1 MVIKKSH
8 LYALL
13 IIMFPI
19 LNFVGG
25 TFGNYDELVGL
36 LAVCYIC
43 TRMIKGTLDKKSV
56 QIMMLLSAITLIGF
70 ISNIVSEL
78 ISNPFP
84 IIVDALWLW
93 KTFACFMFFSGIY
106 QRENIAKSCIGL
118 LSKFAKITLLLIVV
132 TSIVGQV
139 IDIGVTGS
147 TFAFGLKKYGF
158 FWRNGIQTG
167 WLVFCILIILALS
180 KCSDKEFKR
189 YFILS
194 YIPLLLTG
202 SSLVYC
208 WVIVS
213 AILFIGMRQDD
224 VFKIRYVVLI
234 LLITVVFTW
243 GDLQDYFFSSGTSIR
258 KTLIEYGIRV
268 ANMYFP
274 FGSGF
279 ATYGSEMARR
289 YYSKLYQSFGWTY
302 SWGLG
307 TNSDFLNDNF
317 FAGIIGQFGWIGF
330 IVYLE
335 ILYIMFKALNT
346 NLIEKRVR
354 ITTLST
360 VIIIFAVMIGSASAK
375 SMMGVCTFSVLG
387 IAYGCVKA
395 NAEIRYEE

>member
-1 MVIKKSH
+1 MDIKKSH

-13 IIMFPI
+13 IILFPV
-19 LNFVGG
+19 LNFAGV
-25 TFGNYDELVGL
+25 FGNYDELVGL
-36 LAVCYIC
+36 IAVCYIWI
-43 TRMIKGTLDKKSV
+43 RLLRGTLDKKSA
-56 QIMMLLSAITLIGF
+56 QIVMLLSAITLIG
-70 ISNIVSEL
+70 IVSNIMSGL
-78 ISNPFP
+78 ISYPLP
-84 IIVDALWLW
+84 IVVDALWLW
-93 KTFACFMFFSGIY
+93 KTFACFIFFSGIY
-106 QRENIAKSCIGL
+106 QRENIEESCIGV
-118 LSKFAKITLLLIVV
+118 LSKFAKITLILVIA
-132 TSIVGQV
+132 TSIIGQM

-180 KCSDKEFKR
+180 ECSDKEFRR

-224 VFKIRYVVLI
+224 VFKIRYVILI

-243 GDLQDYFFSSGTSIR
+243 GDLQDYFFSSGSSIR
-258 KTLIEYGIRV
+258 KTLIEYGIKI

-274 FGSGF
+274 LGSGF

-307 TNSDFLNDNF
+307 KDSEFLNDNF

-330 IVYLE
+330 ALYLGT
-335 ILYIMFKALNT
+335 LYLMFKTLNT
-346 NLIEKRVR
+346 NIIEKRIR
-354 ITTLST
+354 ITALST
-360 VIIIFAVMIGSASAK
+360 IIVIFAVMIGSSSAK

-387 IAYGCVKA
+387 IVYGRIKA
-395 NAEIRYEE
+395 NAEKRCEE

>member
-13 IIMFPI
+13 IILFPV
-19 LNFVGG
+19 LNFSGV
-25 TFGNYDELVGL
+25 FGNYDELVGL
-36 LAVCYIC
+36 IAVCYIWI
-43 TRMIKGTLDKKSV
+43 RLLRGTLDKKSA
-56 QIMMLLSAITLIGF
+56 QIVMLLSAITLIG
-70 ISNIVSEL
+70 IVSNIMSGL
-78 ISNPFP
+78 ISYPLP
-84 IIVDALWLW
+84 IVVDALWLW
-93 KTFACFMFFSGIY
+93 KTFACFIFFSGIY
-106 QRENIAKSCIGL
+106 QRENVAESCIEV
-118 LSKFAKITLLLIVV
+118 LSKFAKITLILMVV
-132 TSIVGQV
+132 TSIIGQV

-147 TFAFGLKKYGF
+147 IFAFGLKKYGF
-158 FWRNGIQTG
+158 FWHNGIQTG
-167 WLVFCILIILALS
+167 WLAFCSLMVLALS
-180 KCSDKEFKR
+180 KCSDKEFKK
-189 YFILS
+189 YFVLT

-213 AILFIGMRQDD
+213 VILFVGMRQDD
-224 VFKIRYVVLI
+224 VFKIRYIVLI

-243 GDLQDYFFSSGTSIR
+243 SDLQDYFFSSGSSIR
-258 KTLIEYGIRV
+258 KTLIEYGIKV

-279 ATYGSEMARR
+279 ATYGSDMARR
-289 YYSKLYQSFGWTY
+289 YYSKLYQSFGWTN

-307 TNSDFLNDNF
+307 RNSDFLNDNF

-330 IVYLE
+330 IVYLGT
-335 ILYIMFKALNT
+335 LYIMFKALNT

-360 VIIIFAVMIGSASAK
+360 VIVIFAVMIGSASAK

-387 IAYGCVKA
+387 IAYGRIKA
-395 NAEIRYEE
+395 NAEIRCEE